1 VIYRGIVQTTKGVVL
16 PDKPKTGKKIKEGRG
31 FFLALLIISGIVI
44 LCMTVFYFK
53 GKEITIFTFQRF
65 VINKAF
71 MSLLPEE
78 YTLEE
83 AEAVRTRIY
92 TFYDSAMKGG
102 VSEQELME
110 VSTHIKSILADQK
123 VEDEEVQ
130 SLLVRI
136 DSGGGR

>member
-1 VIYRGIVQTTKGVVL
+1 MVHTTKGAVF
-16 PDKPKTGKKIKEGRG
+16 PDKPKARKNRKEGRG
-31 FFLALLIISGIVI
+31 FFLALLIVSGIVI
-44 LCMTVFYFK
+44 LCMTVVYFK

-83 AEAVRTRIY
+83 AEAVRERVY
-92 TFYDSAMKGG
+92 NFYDTAMKGE
-102 VSEQELME
+102 VSEQELLE
-110 VSTHIKSILADQK
+110 VSTRIQSILADQK

-130 SLLVRI
+130 SLLTLI
-136 DSGGGR
+136 DTGGGR